1 MSPLRSG
8 KVPYDNLSKL
18 ELVRILELIEL
29 SQKCFGPE
37 DLRKLILES
46 RDLFG
51 AEYAVCGLLEPGKP
65 VITSFVNGNYP
76 EEWVSR
82 YVSCNYQG
90 DDPVVRFH
98 SNFAVTQ
105 LWSDVFKRY
114 NDQKSRD
121 LRKNAGD
128 YRLKHG
134 VTASVYVPDIDK
146 IALFSFSNA
155 RNVFKDRHKKL
166 GDILAVHLHGALVRA
181 ISTSPAIDISESFGP
196 EREIEEGLDG

>member
-1 MSPLRSG
+1 M
-8 KVPYDNLSKL
+8 PYGNLSKR

-37 DLRKLILES
+37 DLKKLILDS

-51 AEYAVCGLLEPGKP
+51 AEFAVCGLLEPGRP
-65 VITSFVNGNYP
+65 VITGFVNGNYP

-82 YVSCNYQG
+82 YMSCNYQG

-114 NDQKSRD
+114 NDPKSRE
-121 LRKNAGD
+121 LLKNASD
-128 YRLKHG
+128 YRIKHG

-146 IALFSFSNA
+146 IAVFSFSDS
-155 RNVFKDRHKKL
+155 RDVFKDRHKKL
-166 GDILAVHLHGALVRA
+166 GDILAAHLHGALVRA
-181 ISTSPAIDISESFGP
+181 ISPSPAIDISESLGP
-196 EREIEEGLDG
+196 ERELKEGLDG